1 MTILAEFYIVPEDV
15 FRLGNA
21 DSSRLSNV
29 RPRDVDTMAVSGI
42 VIVIANGKGISVFDR
57 EGINESPM
65 TGWIWKIRGNTQFP
79 IGLKLVKDKAH
90 HYCIAPTQNMPV
102 DKFKGL
108 LEEFALRAERVFKK
122 EGKAV

>member
-1 MTILAEFYIVPEDV
+1 MPEDV

-21 DSSRLSNV
+21 DSSRLSHV
-29 RPRDVDTMAVSGI
+29 RPRDVDTMTVNGI
-42 VIVIANGKGISVFDR
+42 AMVIANGKGISVFDR

-65 TGWIWKIRGNTQFP
+65 TGWVWKVRGSAQLP
-79 IGLKLVKDKAH
+79 SGLKLVKDKAH

-108 LEEFALRAERVFKK
+108 LEGVAVRAERVFKK
-122 EGKAV
+122 DGKAV